1 MSDPAR
7 GYGLLECGGM
17 SVGKYN
23 YCAFILGDL
32 CSLQSWVPLWH
43 AAFLTAAS
51 EVAAISG
58 IHKVIPKPPLGNLCL
73 KECLQDFEGIQNFEK
88 QVLGSD

>member
-1 MSDPAR
+1 MQFA
-7 GYGLLECGGM
+7 E
-17 SVGKYN
+17 
-23 YCAFILGDL
+23 LGPTL
-32 CSLQSWVPLWH
+32 ACSLSDSCFWSGCTLSI
-43 AAFLTAAS
+43 S
-51 EVAAISG
+51 EAGGHIYVAAPQAVAI